1 MSQDITE
8 LNNKSVKQ
16 EREQEDEDDILSD
29 VKNLFIQEGED
40 EEEGMKPVVMEPER
54 VKPPVV
60 KLVEVPVPQAEVP
73 ASKQTE
79 ARVIFD
85 SSKSK
90 EPIEKTTKQQP
101 APKQQQPQHST
112 LKCKSNSDC
121 ETGSYCSLKSGKCL
135 AKLQIGQSG
144 CTSNDQCSDD
154 TAAVCMG
161 KKCVQACRDDSDC
174 ASEKNLSCSI
184 LKDSDILKGLADS
197 YKGVCKLGDKRS
209 TTEGDSTVKSSSTSS
224 SSPSVAL
231 ISTVSIVSI
240 LSLIVVLIYLRGRLR
255 RRNRNTN
262 PDMFLFDKLQRSAS
276 QQSGMI
282 GSTGSVVLNDQLN
295 AKLSGVGGARF
306 TRWAVLTEE

>member
-8 LNNKSVKQ
+8 LNNKRAEIIKK
-16 EREQEDEDDILSD
+16 EQEDEDDILSD
-29 VKNLFIQEGED
+29 VKNLFIQEDE
-40 EEEGMKPVVMEPER
+40 EEEGMKPVVVIEPER
-54 VKPPVV
+54 VKPVV
-60 KLVEVPVPQAEVP
+60 KPVEVPVSQAEVP
-73 ASKQTE
+73 PSKQTE

-101 APKQQQPQHST
+101 APKQQQS
-112 LKCKSNSDC
+112 KCKSNSDC
-121 ETGSYCSLKSGKCL
+121 ETDSYCSLKSGKCL

-144 CTSNDQCSDD
+144 CTSNDQCAND
-154 TAAVCMG
+154 TAAVCLG
-161 KKCVQACRDDSDC
+161 KKCAQACRDDSDC
-174 ASEKNLSCSI
+174 TSDKTFKCSI

-224 SSPSVAL
+224 TSPSVAL
-231 ISTVSIVSI
+231 ISTVSVVSI